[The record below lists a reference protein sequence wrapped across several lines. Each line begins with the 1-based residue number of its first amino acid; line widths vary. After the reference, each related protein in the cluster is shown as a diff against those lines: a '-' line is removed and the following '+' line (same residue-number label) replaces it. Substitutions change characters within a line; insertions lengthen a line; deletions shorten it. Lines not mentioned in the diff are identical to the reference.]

1 MRWMPLLFILITSD
15 LQAQQIVPLF
25 QNDSLRT
32 YVTMPFR
39 LRRSTSEGI
48 PIVGIKLVNATEDC
62 KAMIDPNILSNFLVR
77 CKNPVAVSIDV
88 YFELNDTIQKIRY
101 GPLNVAQIS
110 DSGGV
115 VEPPAPTDKY
125 KTGREL
131 FAAKCMEC
139 HQSPY
144 EKQNKSFT
152 QIKQS
157 IQSVGEMNK
166 LSILTDAQIQAIR
179 DYLNHLD

>member
-1 MRWMPLLFILITSD
+1 VSAL
-15 LQAQQIVPLF
+15 
-25 QNDSLRT
+25 
-32 YVTMPFR
+32 
-39 LRRSTSEGI
+39 SE
-48 PIVGIKLVNATEDC
+48 C
-62 KAMIDPNILSNFLVR
+62 KAMIDPNITSNFLIR
-77 CKNPVAVSIDV
+77 CESPASVSVDV
-88 YFELNDTIQKIRY
+88 YFEFNGVIQKIRY
-101 GPLNVAQIS
+101 GPLTVAQIS
-110 DSGGV
+110 DTGV
-115 VEPPAPTDKY
+115 VVQPPAVTDKY

-144 EKQNKSFT
+144 EKENKSFT

-166 LSILTDAQIQAIR
+166 LNVLTDAQIQAIR